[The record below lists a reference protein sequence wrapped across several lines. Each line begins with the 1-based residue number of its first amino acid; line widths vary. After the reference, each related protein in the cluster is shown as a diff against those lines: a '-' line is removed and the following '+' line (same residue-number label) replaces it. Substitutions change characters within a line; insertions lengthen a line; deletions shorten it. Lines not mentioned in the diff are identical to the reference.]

1 MSHRFLQT
9 GSGRTVPLQRPASFH
24 HQQAYTRTVQLHPFL
39 RDVLMEQVQGGTDY
53 HRICL
58 RHQWAAL
65 PVTRVE
71 DCPDCPECVA
81 ELEAFDGRERYR
93 QLQRVS
99 LVNVF

>member
-1 MSHRFLQT
+1 MSHRFLQA
-9 GSGRTVPLQRPASFH
+9 GSGRTVGLEHR
-24 HQQAYTRTVQLHPFL
+24 QAYPRTVHLHPFL
-39 RDVLMEQVQGGTDY
+39 RDVLMEATRDGTDY

-81 ELEAFDGRERYR
+81 EVQAFDGRDRYR
-93 QLQRVS
+93 ALQRVS
-99 LVNVF
+99 LVNVL